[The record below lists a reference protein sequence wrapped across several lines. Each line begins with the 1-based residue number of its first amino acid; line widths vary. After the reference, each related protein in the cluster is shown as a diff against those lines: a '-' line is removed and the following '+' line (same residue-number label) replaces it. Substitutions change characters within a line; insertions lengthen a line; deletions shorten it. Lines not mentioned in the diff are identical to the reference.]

1 MQTLHD
7 KIEVASHHA
16 EKKMVSSYADMVK
29 QIGTNLEDSGTTS
42 GLIPPL
48 VIAKQDDNLV
58 RETQERQQR
67 ARNLVIYGI
76 PESDSDVKENRKT
89 HDETQ
94 FRFCH
99 CVSGQ

>member
-29 QIGTNLEDSGTTS
+29 QIGTNLEDSSTTS

-67 ARNLVIYGI
+67 ARKRLWCQR
-76 PESDSDVKENRKT
+76 EQENPWR
-89 HDETQ
+89 DPVQ
-94 FRFCH
+94 ILPLRFRAVRH
-99 CVSGQ
+99 TE